1 MNLIFMPMFAQV
13 MAGMSRRMSD
23 CGATYAL
30 TNADNADAAGALSDT
45 IMGLN
50 VSISAA
56 AWAMLL
62 AQIQFIV
69 NLFWSVKYG
78 KKVESDNPWRATTL
92 EWETPTPPPH
102 GNFTKEIKVYRDPY
116 EYSVPGAQEDFT
128 TQAKPTRL

>member
-1 MNLIFMPMFAQV
+1 
-13 MAGMSRRMSD
+13 MSRRMSD
-23 CGATYAL
+23 GGATYSLA
-30 TNADNADAAGALSDT
+30 NPDNADAGGALSDT

-62 AQIQFIV
+62 AQIPFII

-116 EYSVPGAQEDFT
+116 EYSVPGAKEDFT
-128 TQAKPTRL
+128 PQAQPSK